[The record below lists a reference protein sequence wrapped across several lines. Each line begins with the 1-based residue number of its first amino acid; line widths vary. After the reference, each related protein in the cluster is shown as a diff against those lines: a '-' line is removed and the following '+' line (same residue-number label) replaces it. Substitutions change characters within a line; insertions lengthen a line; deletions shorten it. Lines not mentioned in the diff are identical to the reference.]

1 MVSWG
6 AGLPIVLDDEPSR
19 SSGVPAGCC
28 AKAGAAT
35 SVDSEMIRMDFFMR
49 EVLGGCLVD
58 GCNVAVFFGNGRAR
72 GVQAFR
78 CLPIRRTEKPHDQ
91 QACGCATLAPD
102 GMDPAVYNRCRPAS
116 VQGAMKGWL
125 RRVRM
130 NSCVNLVHQM
140 EA

>member
-35 SVDSEMIRMDFFMR
+35 SVDSAMIRMDFFMR

-58 GCNVAVFFGNGRAR
+58 ACNVAVLLGQRTRSGSSGVPLSAYPTNGKAARPAGTRVRSSRAR
-72 GVQAFR
+72 RYG
-78 CLPIRRTEKPHDQ
+78 
-91 QACGCATLAPD
+91 
-102 GMDPAVYNRCRPAS
+102 PAVYNRCRPAS

-130 NSCVNLVHQM
+130 NSCVNLAHQM
-140 EA
+140 EG